1 MFLTL
6 VPIPTLG
13 KGRTAVFVH
22 YKQLKKQSNKQDPGN
37 KLAYIVL
44 FDKVSMIQANI
55 LKSAL
60 SIINSSKDNFLAKS
74 ERVTP
79 CCHFASSIG

>member
-1 MFLTL
+1 MAYSNLQTLFPKKGTVMFLML
-6 VPIPTLG
+6 APVPTLG

-22 YKQLKKQSNKQDPGN
+22 YKQLKKQSNKQDHGN

-60 SIINSSKDNFLAKS
+60 SKPL
-74 ERVTP
+74 
-79 CCHFASSIG
+79 